1 MSSLL
6 FSGTVLTAFLG
17 GVVALLAPCCISV
30 MLPAYFATSFHR
42 RVQLAAMTLVFAA
55 GIATIILPLGLGA
68 SAISR
73 LLIGQHRLLFTV
85 GGALMIAAG
94 VAILA
99 GWKFMLPMPGR
110 RGGGGRGVGSVYS
123 LGLFSGAA
131 SACCAPVLAGVAALA
146 GAAASFPVAVTV
158 GVAYV
163 AGMVAPLAVLALIW
177 DKRDWGRA
185 RIFGDWGITLR
196 AGGWRRRIPGPALLS
211 GGLMAVMGVLTIVFA
226 LRGPAMT
233 LSGWQL
239 QVTAWLGHT
248 SAVIEHHLTWLPGWT
263 GLLLL
268 AAVVAGFVRAA
279 RRRTDDDQEN
289 APIPAGSPQDLDAE
303 LGGRWGSPGP
313 LDIPALD
320 APHPDAPHPDAPH
333 PDAPHPDAPHP
344 DAPGPAA
351 ASAASTT
358 AAERIN

>member
-73 LLIGQHRLLFTV
+73 LLVGQHRLVFSV
-85 GGALMIAAG
+85 GGALMIAGG
-94 VAILA
+94 VAIVA

-163 AGMVAPLAVLALIW
+163 SGMVAPLAILALVW

-185 RIFGDWGITLR
+185 WIFGDWGITLR
-196 AGGWRRRIPGPALLS
+196 AGGWRRRVAGPALLS
-211 GGLMAVMGVLTIVFA
+211 GGLLSAMGALTIVFA

-239 QVTAWLGHT
+239 QVTAWLGHA
-248 SAVIEHHLTWLPGWT
+248 SAVVGRHLTWLPGWA
-263 GLLLL
+263 GLVLLI
-268 AAVVAGFVRAA
+268 AGIAVVVRAA
-279 RRRTDDDQEN
+279 RRRGDVPVN
-289 APIPAGSPQDLDAE
+289 LRPAPEPGRSDGPPASGTSIPAALAGA
-303 LGGRWGSPGP
+303 
-313 LDIPALD
+313 PA
-320 APHPDAPHPDAPH
+320 
-333 PDAPHPDAPHP
+333 
-344 DAPGPAA
+344 PARA
-351 ASAASTT
+351 T
-358 AAERIN
+358 ERMN